1 MKKNK
6 IMLNN
11 NEKNNQ
17 SFLYNKVLSGK
28 PAMIA
33 RFGATEIKA
42 VLYPRF
48 PSLLKFFLKKR
59 IFRRMFTLSGF
70 FPSNEENIVKFS
82 KMMIDDIKL
91 VDVLVSWRI
100 EEIFF
105 KKELKNANK
114 VKLQSLEPY
123 FHENPW
129 SKALEDKKI
138 LVIHPFAE
146 SISEQYKKKDFLFAN
161 QYILPNFKLDVI
173 KAVQSMS
180 GEKNPFKNWFQA
192 LEFMKNLILKK
203 DFDIAL
209 IGCGAYGFPLA
220 AHVKRIGKQAIHLG
234 GSLQILFGIK
244 GKRWDNNP
252 VISKLY
258 NEYWIRPRVEDKPSK
273 AHLVEDACYW

>member
-1 MKKNK
+1 
-6 IMLNN
+6 MLNN
-11 NEKNNQ
+11 SEKNNQ

-33 RFGATEIKA
+33 RFGANEIKA

-48 PSLLKFFLKKR
+48 PSLLKFFLKKH
-59 IFRRMFTLSGF
+59 IFRRMFTAAGF

-82 KMMIDDIKL
+82 KMMIDDIKII
-91 VDVLVSWRI
+91 DVLGSWRL
-100 EEIFF
+100 EEFF
-105 KKELKNANK
+105 LRKELKNANK
-114 VKLQSLEPY
+114 IKLQNLEPY
-123 FHENPW
+123 FYENPW

-173 KAVQSMS
+173 KAVQSLS
-180 GEKNPFKNWFQA
+180 GEKNPFENWFQA
-192 LEFMKNLILKK
+192 LEFMKNQVLKK

-244 GKRWDNNP
+244 GKRWDNHP

-258 NEYWIRPRVEDKPSK
+258 NEHWIRPQVEDKPSQ

>member
-42 VLYPRF
+42 VLYPRS

-70 FPSNEENIVKFS
+70 FPSNEENIIKFS

-91 VDVLVSWRI
+91 VDVLISWRI

-123 FHENPW
+123 YHENPW
-129 SKALEDKKI
+129 TKALEDKKI
-138 LVIHPFAE
+138 LVIHPFTE
-146 SISEQYKKKDFLFAN
+146 LISEQYKKKDFLFTN
-161 QYILPNFKLDVI
+161 QYVLPNFKLDVI
-173 KAVQSMS
+173 KAVQSLS
-180 GEKNPFKNWFQA
+180 GEKNPFENWFQA
-192 LEFMKNLILKK
+192 LEFMKNQVLKK

-244 GKRWDNNP
+244 GKRWDNHP

-258 NEYWIRPRVEDKPSK
+258 NEHWIRPRVEDKPSQ